1 VLIFCSQRLSLSRT
15 SSFGASS
22 AKVVALGNKSL
33 TSLFELKSQSNQR
46 LIPAFRKDTIMIL
59 GMSLRMFTYLHVY
72 ISLIA
77 IGAGLIVVY
86 GMIAAKRLPL
96 LTSIFL
102 ITTALTSLTGFLFPF
117 KGVTPGIVVG
127 ILSLIVLVLAVI
139 ARRRSA
145 ASTAW
150 RGTYV
155 ISAILALYFNI
166 FVLIVQS
173 FEKIPALHELA
184 PTQSEIPFKLAQ
196 LATLIVIIALTTA
209 AFKKYRPA

>member
-1 VLIFCSQRLSLSRT
+1 
-15 SSFGASS
+15 
-22 AKVVALGNKSL
+22 
-33 TSLFELKSQSNQR
+33 
-46 LIPAFRKDTIMIL
+46 MIL
-59 GMSLRMFTYLHVY
+59 GMSLRTFTYLHVY

-96 LTSIFL
+96 LTSTFL

-145 ASTAW
+145 ASGAW

>member
-1 VLIFCSQRLSLSRT
+1 
-15 SSFGASS
+15 
-22 AKVVALGNKSL
+22 
-33 TSLFELKSQSNQR
+33 
-46 LIPAFRKDTIMIL
+46 MIL

-139 ARRRSA
+139 ARRRST
-145 ASTAW
+145 ASGAW

-173 FEKIPALHELA
+173 FEKIPALHALA
-184 PTQSEIPFKLAQ
+184 PTQSEMPFKLAQ
-196 LATLIVIIALTTA
+196 LATLIVIIALTTM
-209 AFKKYRPA
+209 AFKRYRPA